1 MYEFAG
7 DDYQKKKDLDKQVVE
22 AAQWDED
29 EKVTYTRRSGKVVY
43 AQFEKREIRLPEY
56 HLYRNKDRLI
66 ELLNKEN
73 DLRYNAM
80 LMREKREYVPP
91 QLEELSPEEEAE
103 KQELLDSGLTH
114 WTKNDF
120 YAFVRA
126 NELFGR
132 ENYQAI
138 TKVSIKSGD

>member
-1 MYEFAG
+1 
-7 DDYQKKKDLDKQVVE
+7 
-22 AAQWDED
+22 
-29 EKVTYTRRSGKVVY
+29 
-43 AQFEKREIRLPEY
+43 
-56 HLYRNKDRLI
+56 
-66 ELLNKEN
+66 
-73 DLRYNAM
+73 M

-132 ENYQAI
+132 ENYNAI
-138 TKVSIKSGD
+138 MKVNIPHM